1 MALHGHWSR
10 LAILAA
16 MSRGELS
23 GAGGAAS
30 LRHPLSKVPEVTV
43 YFWITKVLTT
53 GMGEATSDYLVHR
66 INPKIASFEG
76 LIIGLVDY
84 MAVSGKDVMV
94 RHAAPGPADRAAADP
109 GPDVLGRPV
118 QAAGVGKV
126 VSDGDWEPG
135 DTPVMGGY
143 EHGHGP

>member
-1 MALHGHWSR
+1 MRPARPRARQVRALNGICRGFELALHGHWSR

-23 GAGGAAS
+23 AAGRAAS

-66 INPKIASFEG
+66 INPKAAVV
-76 LIIGLVDY
+76 IGF
-84 MAVSGKDVMV
+84 
-94 RHAAPGPADRAAADP
+94 
-109 GPDVLGRPV
+109 
-118 QAAGVGKV
+118 
-126 VSDGDWEPG
+126 
-135 DTPVMGGY
+135 
-143 EHGHGP
+143 

>member
-53 GMGEATSDYLVHR
+53 GMGEATSDYLVRR
-66 INPKIASFEG
+66 INPKIAF
-76 LIIGLVDY
+76 
-84 MAVSGKDVMV
+84 V
-94 RHAAPGPADRAAADP
+94 RRSHHRLGWLHGGVRQGRDGAARRTGPGGP
-109 GPDVLGRPV
+109 GSR
-118 QAAGVGKV
+118 
-126 VSDGDWEPG
+126 
-135 DTPVMGGY
+135 
-143 EHGHGP
+143 

>member
-23 GAGGAAS
+23 DAGRAAS

-66 INPKIASFEG
+66 INPKAAVV
-76 LIIGLVDY
+76 IGF
-84 MAVSGKDVMV
+84 
-94 RHAAPGPADRAAADP
+94 AAFAAAMA
-109 GPDVLGRPV
+109 LQLRCRRYN
-118 QAAGVGKV
+118 
-126 VSDGDWEPG
+126 
-135 DTPVMGGY
+135 T
-143 EHGHGP
+143 